1 MFLIK
6 AGFNVF
12 LFTRFLV
19 IHQDLEWVSP
29 DLGFGFNVGALVVH
43 QKIGDPIKG
52 TSDDQICSEVV
63 FVVLGRVIWVLM
75 SFMGTCASRV
85 FSLSKV
91 SAWVD

>member
-43 QKIGDPIKG
+43 Q
-52 TSDDQICSEVV
+52 
-63 FVVLGRVIWVLM
+63 
-75 SFMGTCASRV
+75 
-85 FSLSKV
+85 
-91 SAWVD
+91 